1 MVGFRLANTLTE
13 NGTVSRGVC
22 TIEDGMLKNIIER
35 TKIADCR
42 YTEDGE
48 HWTPL
53 PADTVVSMNMWGFQP
68 DIFNYI
74 ESDFVD
80 FLKEKIEVPKS
91 EFYLPSVVSGLIES
105 GEKQVRVLVA
115 EDKWYGVTYREDKQG
130 VVDAISAKIAAGEY
144 EGL

>member
-1 MVGFRLANTLTE
+1 
-13 NGTVSRGVC
+13 
-22 TIEDGMLKNIIER
+22 
-35 TKIADCR
+35 
-42 YTEDGE
+42 
-48 HWTPL
+48 
-53 PADTVVSMNMWGFQP
+53 MNMWGFQP